1 MASPQL
7 QTLIDIIRARPRTE
21 NPTIEQLRAGMD
33 LMSANLPLAEGVGT
47 EPVDAGGVPGEWLT
61 PEGAA
66 GGGTLLFLHG
76 GGYVIGS
83 VASHR
88 SWVSRITKASAARTL
103 LIDYRLGPEHPFPA
117 AIEDATAVYRWLLAQ
132 GVDPARLAIAGDSA
146 GGGLT
151 AATLLALRDAGDTLP
166 AVAALISPWLDLACA
181 GESMSSKAE
190 ADPILSRELLQGW
203 GAHYLNGADARAPL
217 ASPVYA
223 DLAGLPPLLV
233 QVGTAEV
240 LLDDSL
246 RFAERARSAGVD
258 VTLEPWDDM
267 LHVWHMFYF
276 ILPEGQ
282 QAIER
287 VGAWLGER
295 VAGR

>member
-1 MASPQL
+1 MPSPQL
-7 QTLIDIIRARPRTE
+7 QTIIDMIRARPRVE
-21 NPTIEQLRAGMD
+21 DPSIEELRSGYDMV
-33 LMSANLPLAEGVGT
+33 SASLPVAEGVYA
-47 EPVDAGGVPGEWLT
+47 EAVDAGGVRGEWLT
-61 PEGAA
+61 PEDAT
-66 GGGTLLFLHG
+66 GGTLLFLHG

-88 SWVSRITKASAARTL
+88 SWVSRVTKASGARTL
-103 LIDYRLGPEHPFPA
+103 LIDYRLAPEHPFPA
-117 AIEDATAVYRWLLAQ
+117 AVDDATAAYRWLLAQ
-132 GVDPARLAIAGDSA
+132 EVEPARLAVAGDSA

-151 AATLLALRDAGDTLP
+151 AATLLALRDAGDPLP
-166 AVAALISPWLDLACA
+166 AAAALISPWLDLACA
-181 GESMSSKAE
+181 GESMTSKAE
-190 ADPILSRELLQGW
+190 ADPILRPDLLQGW
-203 GAHYLNGADARAPL
+203 AAHYLKGTDACEPL

-246 RFAERARSAGVD
+246 RFAERAKAAGVD
-258 VTLEPWDDM
+258 VTLEPWEDM

-276 ILPEGQ
+276 MLPEAQ
-282 QAIER
+282 QALDR
-287 VGAWLGER
+287 VGAWLGQR